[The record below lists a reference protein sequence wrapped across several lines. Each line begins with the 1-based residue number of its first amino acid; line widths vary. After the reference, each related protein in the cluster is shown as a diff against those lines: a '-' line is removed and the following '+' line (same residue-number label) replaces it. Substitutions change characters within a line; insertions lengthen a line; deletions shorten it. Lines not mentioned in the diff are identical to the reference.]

1 MLKFA
6 MILYCLF
13 LSVFVSANFADA
25 QDVVLPIADYSFD
38 DSRVADKTGNTELH
52 LHHNA
57 GLFDDQQRGK
67 VLHFSS
73 AQKSYAVFNK
83 QLLNSDSCTISFF
96 FYWENAGAT
105 SWHQIFEIHNAQT
118 NSNLYFTPQNG
129 WGSNQCSLISDC
141 KEYSSYE
148 NVDARPLLKN
158 TWMHI
163 AVTLRGKATS
173 LYIDGKLA
181 SSGSIMFTPDIIR
194 GDSLYLG
201 GNPYRSDN
209 YYISARLDDIKIFD
223 VALSPDQIQDLF
235 QGKEIPV
242 SKGLKTNWE
251 ATGLPVQLTINLDD
265 KKQTIQN
272 FGASDAWNTD
282 RIGKYWPMDKKE
294 KLAELLFSTEKDGSG
309 NPLGI
314 GLSAWRFNIG
324 AGTAEQGNASRISNE
339 SRRTEGFLNSDGHSY
354 NWNKQ
359 AGQQWFLKAA
369 ANKYHVHQII
379 GWLNS
384 PPVQYTKNN
393 LGFRDFGTPVSTI
406 LKPEHFSN
414 FATFLA
420 DVAEHFDAEG
430 VHFDFISPLNEPQWN
445 WSPST
450 SGGTVDQE
458 GSPWTNPEIHDVVV
472 AIGNEFSTRSIN
484 TKVFI
489 SEAGS
494 MEYLLGG
501 SGQAGNQLASF
512 WNSNSSLSLV
522 GAPSF
527 SNLVAFHSY
536 WNDYSNVMVE
546 DRTQLYNRAKLLN
559 PVPEL
564 WQTEYSLLSSGYRE
578 GFASTVKL
586 SEMDCALSLARVIA
600 TDLNVTNTTAWQWW
614 TTFERGKHGGESR
627 FCLIEAFT
635 NNSNTDG
642 AYHLN
647 KLFYSFGN
655 FSHFIRPRM
664 TRLGTTR
671 SDNLTAK
678 QEIADV
684 MFSAYTDEEKTRVVL
699 VAVNLTQEA
708 RAVTLAFENA
718 LGKSVKNQSL
728 YLTNEFSNLT
738 KQEVDLSSG
747 HLVVPARSVIT
758 YTADLS
764 EGTSGLERSNDSDF
778 KAYLNRQNNEI
789 VASFSPEQLFH
800 TIGLYSISGKLIE
813 VKKVKNG
820 QNQVVFPVSRLTEG
834 VYLISG
840 MGNKLRETKKVIITN

>member
-13 LSVFVSANFADA
+13 LSVFISANFADA

-163 AVTLRGKATS
+163 AVTLRGKETS

-181 SSGSIMFTPDIIR
+181 SLGNIMFTPDIIR

-223 VALSPDQIQDLF
+223 VALSPGQIQDLF
-235 QGKEIPV
+235 QEKEIPV

-458 GSPWTNPEIHDVVV
+458 GSPWTNQEIHDVVV

-664 TRLGTTR
+664 TRMGTTR

-718 LGKSVKNQSL
+718 QGKSVKNQSL

-747 HLVVPARSVIT
+747 HLVVPAHSVIT

-778 KAYLNRQNNEI
+778 RAYLNRQNNEI